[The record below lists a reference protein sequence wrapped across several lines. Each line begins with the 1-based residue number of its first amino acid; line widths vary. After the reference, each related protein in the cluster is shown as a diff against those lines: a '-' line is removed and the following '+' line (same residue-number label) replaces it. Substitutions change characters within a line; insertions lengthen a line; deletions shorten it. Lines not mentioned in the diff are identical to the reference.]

1 MEVEGAVAEIPQ
13 NSPLDVSRIEKQMKK
28 TGNTPFQFEE
38 IQVCVKEGVFLPMQ
52 QLNELRRKG
61 LEALEA
67 KIVSQY
73 RRSGSEEVEKE
84 KRGREAKILD
94 AGRSLHLQPEAATAE
109 MYAYAEQ
116 GCQLEPIAEASWI
129 SRVYIDCNMF
139 PGILQSA
146 KMNEAISFLHEKG
159 KQYFLQCLIFSEI
172 GQESAMRKIMGSLR
186 SSLTV
191 CSFEIWNPFSFYE
204 SILMRRQLWRITIS
218 ISLITMRR
226 NFGKNMCQ
234 NFRHRWN

>member
-38 IQVCVKEGVFLPMQ
+38 IQVCVKEEVFLPMQ

-84 KRGREAKILD
+84 KRGEKQRYW
-94 AGRSLHLQPEAATAE
+94 
-109 MYAYAEQ
+109 M
-116 GCQLEPIAEASWI
+116 LEEVCI
-129 SRVYIDCNMF
+129 CN
-139 PGILQSA
+139 
-146 KMNEAISFLHEKG
+146 
-159 KQYFLQCLIFSEI
+159 
-172 GQESAMRKIMGSLR
+172 
-186 SSLTV
+186 
-191 CSFEIWNPFSFYE
+191 
-204 SILMRRQLWRITIS
+204 
-218 ISLITMRR
+218 
-226 NFGKNMCQ
+226 
-234 NFRHRWN
+234 